1 MPYLLLVATQ
11 GKRTDGPLRLCR
23 LPSRH
28 EVEVS
33 QPNTP
38 MQQVP
43 ASTPGS
49 HAGQSDMARSIEQQ
63 IAQME
68 RMADQ
73 HFAQD
78 EAGRNAYL
86 VGLLKTR
93 LREYAGRF
101 VRLEVRA

>member
-1 MPYLLLVATQ
+1 
-11 GKRTDGPLRLCR
+11 
-23 LPSRH
+23 
-28 EVEVS
+28 
-33 QPNTP
+33 
-38 MQQVP
+38 
-43 ASTPGS
+43 
-49 HAGQSDMARSIEQQ
+49 MARSIEQQ

-86 VGLLKTR
+86 VGLLKSR

>member
-1 MPYLLLVATQ
+1 
-11 GKRTDGPLRLCR
+11 
-23 LPSRH
+23 
-28 EVEVS
+28 
-33 QPNTP
+33 
-38 MQQVP
+38 
-43 ASTPGS
+43 
-49 HAGQSDMARSIEQQ
+49 MARSIEQQ

-73 HFAQD
+73 HYADD

-86 VGLLKTR
+86 VSLLKSR